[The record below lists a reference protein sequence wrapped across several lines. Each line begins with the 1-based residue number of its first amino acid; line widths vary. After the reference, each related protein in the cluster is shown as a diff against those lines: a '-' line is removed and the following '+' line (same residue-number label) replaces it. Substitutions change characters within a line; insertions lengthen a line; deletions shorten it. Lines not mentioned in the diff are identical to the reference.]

1 MAESEINE
9 ISSEEQQ
16 STKGN
21 DLTDQD
27 TTNRTAIGA
36 KLVKKLETLGEC
48 FVQQNFSMF
57 VFFSCQF

>member
-36 KLVKKLETLGEC
+36 KLVKKLETLGKC